1 MRLTRLSTA
10 LLILMLPAGMTAA
23 ADANPFAAVATVNER
38 AITNYELSQRIAF
51 LQLLNG
57 PGDHHD
63 EALKGLISDRLQMT
77 EAARL
82 GITVTDAQIK
92 AGEDEFAARA
102 KLATPDFIAQLNK
115 AGVATQTLRDF
126 VEAGLA
132 WRAVVGGVIAPR
144 VTVTAADVKDA
155 QALSLAHG
163 VPRVLL
169 SELVLPATPEY
180 IAQTGPLADQ
190 LSKTLHGDAA
200 FSAAAQKYSASA
212 SAKQG
217 GKLDWLPTANLP
229 PAVLTAV
236 LSLSP
241 GQVTSPMAL
250 PNALVLFEM
259 RGLEDAAPVPS
270 ADVSVD
276 YMEYLIP
283 GGHSAEALAEAAR
296 IKAKAHSCDDV
307 YGAVKGTPP
316 DQLTRTTQKLA
327 AVPTDI
333 GYALAKLDPGEV
345 STDLTRGSALVYL
358 MLCSRIVTPTPPLTE
373 DQMRAGLF
381 DQRVNGLAN
390 VYLAKLR
397 AAAIITTQ

>member
-63 EALKGLISDRLQMT
+63 EALKALINDRLQLT
-77 EAARL
+77 EAKRL
-82 GITVTDAQIK
+82 GVTVTDAQIK
-92 AGEDEFAARA
+92 AGMDEFAART
-102 KLATPDFIAQLNK
+102 KLATPEFIAQLNK
-115 AGVATQTLRDF
+115 AGIATQTLRDF
-126 VEAGLA
+126 VEAGVA

-144 VTVTAADVKDA
+144 VTLTAADVKDA

-200 FSAAAQKYSASA
+200 FSAAAEKYSASA
-212 SAKQG
+212 SGKQG
-217 GKLDWLPTANLP
+217 GKLDWMPTANLP

-259 RGLEDAAPVPS
+259 RGLEDAASVPS

-283 GGHSAEALAEAAR
+283 GGHSPEALAEAAR
-296 IKAKAHSCDDV
+296 IKAKAQTCGDI

-327 AVPTDI
+327 AVPTDV

-358 MLCSRIVTPTPPLTE
+358 MLCSRTASPTPPPTE
-373 DQMRAGLF
+373 DELRAALF
-381 DQRVNGLAN
+381 DQRVNGLADA
-390 VYLAKLR
+390 YLAKLR